1 MEEPSI
7 DEVRSRAGNACE
19 YCRIP
24 QAFYP
29 APFQI
34 DHIIARK
41 HAGISAA
48 RNLALACLH
57 CNAHKGPNIA
67 GMDPKR
73 RRLTALFNPRRQ
85 KWERHFRW
93 AGACLVRRTAIGRA
107 TVAVLNM
114 NGDYLLRLRQ
124 ELLQE
129 GLFPAGRSTNEV

>member
-1 MEEPSI
+1 MTDPVTI
-7 DEVRSRAGNACE
+7 EVWSRAENACE

-24 QAFYP
+24 HALYP

-34 DHIIARK
+34 DHIIARQ
-41 HAGISAA
+41 HGGISAP

-73 RRLTALFNPRRQ
+73 RQLTGLFNPRRH
-85 KWERHFRW
+85 KWARHFRW
-93 AGACLVRRTAIGRA
+93 LDAYLIGRTAIGRT

-124 ELLQE
+124 ELLHE
-129 GLFPAGRSTNEV
+129 GLFPAARSTS